1 MLSLIGEASKSLHVT
16 FMATTIIC
24 LVTYILLEVGKLLLL
39 YDLYLENMTGNI
51 LWLFVLTIST
61 VYTSMVSFVTKLQT
75 KANLSITFTMNVFFR
90 LAHPQL
96 LTRMWS
102 TNYQQLW

>member
-1 MLSLIGEASKSLHVT
+1 MLSLIGEASKSFHVT
-16 FMATTIIC
+16 FMATTIMC

-61 VYTSMVSFVTKLQT
+61 VYTSMVSFLTKL
-75 KANLSITFTMNVFFR
+75 
-90 LAHPQL
+90 
-96 LTRMWS
+96 
-102 TNYQQLW
+102 